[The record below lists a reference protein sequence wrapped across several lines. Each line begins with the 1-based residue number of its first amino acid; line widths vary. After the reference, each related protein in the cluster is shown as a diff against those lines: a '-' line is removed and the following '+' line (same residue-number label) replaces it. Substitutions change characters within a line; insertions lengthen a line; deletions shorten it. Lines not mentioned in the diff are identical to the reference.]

1 MALYMDSLTSWH
13 ESRKTS
19 LRERRSVS
27 SGSLTEIANH
37 NKDLFIYLFILNII
51 DRITSAQFQ
60 FNTMQTQFK
69 LMQSFVICW
78 YPLL

>member
-1 MALYMDSLTSWH
+1 MTAKMTEDWRLKILT
-13 ESRKTS
+13 
-19 LRERRSVS
+19 S

-51 DRITSAQFQ
+51 DRITLAQFQ
-60 FNTMQTQFK
+60 FNTTQTQFK
-69 LMQSFVICW
+69 LMQSLVICW